1 MIRTTRDRENPY
13 PTDTFTLS
21 DYVRIGRVVEVYDKS
36 ILASSPEKYGCVKVI
51 WIDVADPNITNENE
65 VVRCLTPGASWAWG
79 SGIYRLPHINDMVA
93 VLQLPTGSPLVIG
106 YIPYALKEAVSVSE
120 DTVNSEIG
128 SLPPLG
134 SGDILLKSSG
144 QNEVFIS
151 NDGVVRVITRDNS
164 NKDTIYAENVQTNTE
179 PSINRV
185 NGSDQNITSIFTL
198 GKTTKTLGCGAV
210 VAELDIPSYTQET
223 TPVSIKVNNT
233 STVVLPYYNNKV
245 PTKILGLTHV
255 SNNNSTYYSG
265 DHCILT
271 TTFSYTS
278 TNTSD
283 YSDLNLLPLTLDNTL
298 VTSTV
303 TLSSKLQ
310 SIIKAGDIIRFDVL
324 YKSSLSNLQFNN
336 LGDCQ
341 LTGRNIV
348 LKNNKNVS
356 LGLFDDGSLRLSAA
370 KTEIGDT
377 TTGHV
382 RLDTSGVSISKG
394 INTNA
399 DVKVCTNDVDV
410 FGHLTLGGTETVTG
424 RHYFAINDNMPLF
437 CYDTQEEILQNKIKV
452 VTKDEYTNLGS
463 DIRLNIPYKSVNMN
477 GPLSLKVIE
486 DAINRGKQEQ
496 GVVYNYGELR
506 R

>member
-1 MIRTTRDRENPY
+1 M
-13 PTDTFTLS
+13 
-21 DYVRIGRVVEVYDKS
+21 
-36 ILASSPEKYGCVKVI
+36 
-51 WIDVADPNITNENE
+51 
-65 VVRCLTPGASWAWG
+65 
-79 SGIYRLPHINDMVA
+79 
-93 VLQLPTGSPLVIG
+93 
-106 YIPYALKEAVSVSE
+106 
-120 DTVNSEIG
+120 
-128 SLPPLG
+128 
-134 SGDILLKSSG
+134 
-144 QNEVFIS
+144 
-151 NDGVVRVITRDNS
+151 
-164 NKDTIYAENVQTNTE
+164 
-179 PSINRV
+179 
-185 NGSDQNITSIFTL
+185 
-198 GKTTKTLGCGAV
+198 
-210 VAELDIPSYTQET
+210 
-223 TPVSIKVNNT
+223 
-233 STVVLPYYNNKV
+233 LPYNTNKV

-283 YSDLNLLPLTLDNTL
+283 YCDLNLLPLTLDNTL

-310 SIIKAGDIIRFDVL
+310 SIVKAGDIIRFDVL